1 VHAGGDDR
9 SPLAGLSGCVNIFNL
24 VPPSENSLNEAMG
37 PAFAASRVEHI
48 SDLHA
53 KCTLRPHYVWK
64 YGRHPICGR

>member
-37 PAFAASRVEHI
+37 ERRLDVVPAGEMDQDAQRFRTQ
-48 SDLHA
+48 SDSH
-53 KCTLRPHYVWK
+53 
-64 YGRHPICGR
+64 